1 MKYLTKLPI
10 IIVLITSCFVWANEE
25 ERVRE
30 IHDRNLKRMQEMV
43 GQGNNTPKSDSSS
56 YAEQIR
62 NAIKPN
68 ITFKIN
74 PKDLK
79 PNLRTTVLVEVEEDG
94 LIKTRKIVT
103 SSGNIDWDNSV
114 MRALDKTQRIPT
126 DTNGKAPP
134 KLEISFMPF

>member
-10 IIVLITSCFVWANEE
+10 IIFLITSCCVWANEE

-30 IHDRNLKRMQEMV
+30 IRDRNLKRMQEMV
-43 GQGNNTPKSDSSS
+43 GQGNNTPKSDIPS